1 MTRVGASAGG
11 PRGAD
16 QADELQRPCARTS
29 GGDAAARRQG
39 RGTEHSL
46 LPLRPVSRQ
55 AHSQGRPGETPPRTS
70 PVVGPTS
77 ARDAEPSPHRPPW
90 HEAQR
95 TQEHQG
101 GQTPEPPARVPRPS
115 DRSRGPGP
123 RQLRSAHTQSRP
135 APRKRNRHRDALVCP
150 SSQQPRG
157 PGGDALRALMLGPSS
172 PLTSCTGA
180 GTDRPEGAP
189 WDWGARRPAHDR
201 PAVPPAHCPAS
212 PPRAGPWRCRSRTAS
227 GDARVSAP
235 QYFSPSE
242 LLLQRPCPCRLYVE
256 RQGRRCQLA
265 RPPSCLPPSPAA
277 RPGPGCCPRSPPSP
291 SRAGACRRVREAGW
305 HVAPRQ
311 RGHPRPQAW
320 ACRQPAAPPGPCAAS
335 AASATASQDSGF

>member
-70 PVVGPTS
+70 PIVGPTS

-157 PGGDALRALMLGPSS
+157 PGGDALRALTLGPSS
-172 PLTSCTGA
+172 PLTSTHWRGH
-180 GTDRPEGAP
+180 
-189 WDWGARRPAHDR
+189 RPARGRALGLGGTTPR
-201 PAVPPAHCPAS
+201 PRQARSAPRTLPGVPAARQHLA
-212 PPRAGPWRCRSRTAS
+212 RTAS

-256 RQGRRCQLA
+256 RQGHRCQLA

-305 HVAPRQ
+305 HVAP
-311 RGHPRPQAW
+311 
-320 ACRQPAAPPGPCAAS
+320 
-335 AASATASQDSGF
+335 

>member
-157 PGGDALRALMLGPSS
+157 PGGDALRALTLGPSS
-172 PLTSCTGA
+172 PLTSTHWRGH
-180 GTDRPEGAP
+180 
-189 WDWGARRPAHDR
+189 RPARGRALGLGGTTPR
-201 PAVPPAHCPAS
+201 P
-212 PPRAGPWRCRSRTAS
+212 RQ
-227 GDARVSAP
+227 ARSAP
-235 QYFSPSE
+235 RTLPS
-242 LLLQRPCPCRLYVE
+242 V
-256 RQGRRCQLA
+256 
-265 RPPSCLPPSPAA
+265 PAA
-277 RPGPGCCPRSPPSP
+277 RRALAVPVQNCLGRRPGLGSAVLFSLRTVTAKTLPVPFVRGAPGTSMPASTAS
-291 SRAGACRRVREAGW
+291 VL
-305 HVAPRQ
+305 
-311 RGHPRPQAW
+311 
-320 ACRQPAAPPGPCAAS
+320 PAAVPCR
-335 AASATASQDSGF
+335 